1 MALGSKYPIDE
12 KHLPSVKIS
21 KSLAPSCPG
30 AFFLQLSKTW
40 DRGSRSVRERILQEF
55 VNSNR
60 NKTGPQLERE
70 FGNGASLFLTR
81 SRNILQRY
89 LLGYNTSLQ
98 LQAISIFVSAA
109 SGHRFLAEFLEVGGV
124 LTVLELLG
132 LSQIK
137 EADKAEALRL
147 LLHVANAG
155 RKYKEF
161 LCESYGVRAVADCLA
176 RSRSEVTQD
185 YCRNLLYQLGLGN
198 PKFLM
203 QVYKSLLSLLTSTSP
218 SPTSQQ
224 MAGQA
229 LRMLLPSIQSIHASV
244 VDATISLLKSPHIQI
259 QYEGFEILKELVYRP
274 SLQDTILTQVI
285 SILKIPVEDMTE
297 DMSDDRRRR
306 GGKGGNDG
314 KTLTAN
320 QWGGMLKSDEKVTD
334 AMLATFIQQAYASK
348 FLGIVAAA
356 SDEIAEKMI
365 QLQIISGLLNVVAN
379 YLVHHFDHV
388 ADALQSH
395 MGRNFFD
402 LLEFKPDTFFRELTW
417 EQVRYL
423 RKNTV
428 KINAANDEEAQKT
441 EDESESGSSDEDR
454 DSRTSRAANGPKKSR
469 VSVTAFPATKWTDA
483 PESAES
489 ASAAIPTKEDEATKD
504 KTQQE
509 IMNEY
514 EKMTDPND
522 REMVKELYRPYGHTA
537 ANTTFSNNKFKTSLQ
552 GDGTDRF
559 EHELDNFRASNNKR
573 RAKDK
578 KEFQVQFDGAL
589 SSKIESIRTDVSLF
603 TKERPVPTIE
613 ANARVV
619 PASIT
624 VNSSSVEALGKS
636 DSVQEVDFG
645 KPAVTNFKLEA

>member
-1 MALGSKYPIDE
+1 MVQESEAAAGMAIKYPVDE
-12 KHLPSVKIS
+12 KNLPYVKLS
-21 KSLAPSCPG
+21 KSLSPSCPSS
-30 AFFLQLSKTW
+30 FFLQLSKTW
-40 DRGSRSVRERILQEF
+40 DRGSRSIRERILQEF

-81 SRNILQRY
+81 VTAWLRLTY
-89 LLGYNTSLQ
+89 LLGYNISLQ
-98 LQAISIFVSAA
+98 LQAISIFISAA

-137 EADKAEALRL
+137 EPDKAEALRL

-229 LRMLLPSIQSIHASV
+229 LRLLLPSIQSIHTSV

-274 SLQDTILTQVI
+274 TLQDTIITQLI
-285 SILKIPVEDMTE
+285 NILKTPFEDSGD
-297 DMSDDRRRR
+297 DMSEDRRRR
-306 GGKGGNDG
+306 GPKGNDG

-320 QWGGMLKSDEKVTD
+320 QWGGMLKSDEKVSD
-334 AMLATFIQQAYASK
+334 AMLATFIQQAYAAK
-348 FLGIVAAA
+348 FLGVIAAS

-365 QLQIISGLLNVVAN
+365 QFQIIGGLLNTVAN
-379 YLVHHFDHV
+379 VAHTDSQRYAANTLLYLVHHFENV
-388 ADALQSH
+388 ADALQAH

-402 LLEFKPDTFFRELTW
+402 LLEFKPDTFYKELTW

-423 RKNTV
+423 RKNTF
-428 KINAANDEEAQKT
+428 KINSVT
-441 EDESESGSSDEDR
+441 EDEVQPSEEESESGSSDEDR
-454 DSRTSRAANGPKKSR
+454 ESKASKAAFKKTR
-469 VSVTAFPATKWTDA
+469 VSVTAFPATKW
-483 PESAES
+483 
-489 ASAAIPTKEDEATKD
+489 
-504 KTQQE
+504 
-509 IMNEY
+509 
-514 EKMTDPND
+514 
-522 REMVKELYRPYGHTA
+522 
-537 ANTTFSNNKFKTSLQ
+537 
-552 GDGTDRF
+552 
-559 EHELDNFRASNNKR
+559 
-573 RAKDK
+573 
-578 KEFQVQFDGAL
+578 
-589 SSKIESIRTDVSLF
+589 
-603 TKERPVPTIE
+603 
-613 ANARVV
+613 
-619 PASIT
+619 
-624 VNSSSVEALGKS
+624 
-636 DSVQEVDFG
+636 
-645 KPAVTNFKLEA
+645 